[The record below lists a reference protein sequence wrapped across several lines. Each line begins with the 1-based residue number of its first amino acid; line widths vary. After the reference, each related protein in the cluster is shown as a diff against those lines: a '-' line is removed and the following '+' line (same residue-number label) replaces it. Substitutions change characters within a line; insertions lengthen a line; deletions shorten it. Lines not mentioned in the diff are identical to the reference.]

1 MIETIREQLSSLPMS
16 SAEHVRVSLFPSDK
30 PIPSELQSQIIREC
44 HSFLQ
49 QWDAHGKR
57 LDAGATV
64 ILDHFLCIG
73 INESHQQPTGCS
85 LDKLSHF
92 VQSLEKRFDLHLN
105 ARDKVYMLYD
115 GRFTTI
121 PFSQCHQLDIQERD
135 KIFNLM
141 CATRSDMESSFLI
154 PIKESPYYRLF
165 Y

>member
-1 MIETIREQLSSLPMS
+1 MIETIREQLSSLPKS

-44 HSFLQ
+44 DAFLN

-57 LDAGATV
+57 LDAGASV

-73 INESHQQPTGCS
+73 INESHQLPTGCS

-92 VQSLEKRFDLHLN
+92 VQLLEKRFDLNLN
-105 ARDKVYMLYD
+105 ARDNVYMIYE
-115 GRFTTI
+115 GQFTTM
-121 PFSQCHQLDIQERD
+121 PFSQCHQLVIQEHD
-135 KIFNLM
+135 KVFNLM

-154 PIKESPYYRLF
+154 PIKESPYHRLF
-165 Y
+165 S